1 MQILLLC
8 VIIHTILRSV
18 NMGNKKC
25 AIENCQNSTYGYYP
39 LCNDHLAMIK
49 TGEVIKDKNSKW
61 RLKNNT
67 WDNYNKE
74 GQNAIENNEKKCLLC
89 GEVTKNG
96 YNYCKDCYY
105 NIQDRMEELDK
116 NQNPIK
122 LKDYYYNAKDYAMR
136 IYNEDK
142 IYYQELTMIAITNLL
157 CQLYNDDSLTD
168 RLHKDIE
175 KIEENLKSKNTK
187 LSSKIKEVEKIDEI
201 KANSDKDKA
210 KIKKTQDG
218 HFVESEF
225 EIKVDDILFTNSIAH
240 AYSVKVDEIFERTVI
255 CDWYIPVLPGKGIY
269 IELWGVK
276 GDEKYNKNKREKIEL
291 YKKNKLKLIEIE
303 YDELK
308 DNTQRLK
315 SSLVSNIHKLEKEI
329 KDN

>member
-1 MQILLLC
+1 MA
-8 VIIHTILRSV
+8 
-18 NMGNKKC
+18 KKC
-25 AIENCQNSTYGYYP
+25 AVCEENAFGYYP
-39 LCNDHLAMIK
+39 LCKTHLAMTK
-49 TGEVIKDKNSKW
+49 TGEVFKNDNGEW
-61 RLKNNT
+61 TLKNK
-67 WDNYNKE
+67 NKFL
-74 GQNAIENNEKKCLLC
+74 NNNSIIQTNQCLLC
-89 GEVTKNG
+89 GTPTAKG
-96 YNYCKDCYY
+96 YSYCKDCYY

-116 NQNPIK
+116 NQNPVK

-157 CQLYNDDSLTD
+157 NQLYNDDSLVE

-175 KIEENLKSKNTK
+175 RIEENLKNKNTK
-187 LSSKIKEVEKIDEI
+187 LSSNIKEIEKIDEI

-218 HFVESEF
+218 HFVESEM
-225 EIKVDDILFTNSIAH
+225 EIKVDDILYTNNIVH
-240 AYSVKVDEIFERTVI
+240 AYSIKVDEIFERTVI
-255 CDWYIPVLPGKGIY
+255 CDWYIPVLPNKGIY

-276 GDEKYNKNKREKIEL
+276 GDDKYNKNKKEKIEL
-291 YKKNKLKLIEIE
+291 YNKYKLKLIEIE

-315 SSLVSNIHKLEKEI
+315 SSLISKINIIKKEI
-329 KDN
+329 KDQSD